1 MTEPDVSTQP
11 GKKPSLKSFWLQMF
25 ARAMRQAFGRPA
37 GKPTQ
42 AEANAQIKTEAELQA
57 RYASAVH
64 QRPDLEHRAQAH
76 GITFALIARPHH
88 RAALL
93 DFLDNPTA
101 LTPLNYMHMTWITA
115 IDPSTGGTTVS
126 GTHAANRAIYD
137 WSAQHFAA
145 MTPRD
150 AHDSLVLDR
159 LRAMTSVDRIGWTA
173 EQWRD
178 HEAQG
183 TERWRAGFNVHYDAP
198 AVIANRRASRDHRLG
213 V

>member
-1 MTEPDVSTQP
+1 MTEPDVSNEPSTKQP
-11 GKKPSLKSFWLQMF
+11 LKSLLLQIF

-76 GITFALIARPHH
+76 GITFALIAQPHH

-93 DFLDNPTA
+93 NFLANPTA
-101 LTPLNYMHMTWITA
+101 LTPLNYMHMTWVSA

-126 GTHAANRAIYD
+126 GTHAAIRAIHD
-137 WSAQHFAA
+137 WSARHFAA

-150 AHDSLVLDR
+150 AHESSVVDR
-159 LRAMTSVDRIGWTA
+159 LRVMTSLHRVGWSA
-173 EQWRD
+173 EQWRT
-178 HEAQG
+178 HEAQEA
-183 TERWRAGFNVHYDAP
+183 ERWRASFKLDCVAPVAP
-198 AVIANRRASRDHRLG
+198 ANRHTTSDHRLG

>member
-1 MTEPDVSTQP
+1 MTEPDFSTTSNDKQ
-11 GKKPSLKSFWLQMF
+11 SLTSLLLQIF
-25 ARAMRQAFGRPA
+25 ARAMRQAFGRRVGMPA
-37 GKPTQ
+37 Q
-42 AEANAQIKTEAELQA
+42 ADADAQIKTEAELQA

-64 QRPDLEHRAQAH
+64 QRLELERRAQAH
-76 GITFALIARPHH
+76 GITFALIARAHH

-101 LTPLNYMHMTWITA
+101 LTPLNTMHMTWVSA

-126 GTHAANRAIYD
+126 GTHAAIRAIHD

-145 MTPRD
+145 MTPRN
-150 AHDSLVLDR
+150 AHDSPVLDR
-159 LRAMTSVDRIGWTA
+159 LRAMTPLNRVGWTA
-173 EQWRD
+173 EQWRA
-178 HEAQG
+178 HEAQE
-183 TERWRAGFNVHYDAP
+183 TERWPAGFNVRCDAP